1 MQKNLHEK
9 PFDEGTIKKL
19 DIFEAYTKLWL
30 PTFVM
35 NKFESEIYIFD
46 LFAGPGY
53 SITSQEGS
61 PIRIL
66 KQVNDQIGNIFSQ
79 NKKVFLLFNEYDKT
93 KVEKLKSACESF
105 CNSHKDLQR
114 AIAAKVVQYKIL
126 NTDVAQLFPKV
137 KNFLGKH
144 PLLLFLDQNGIK
156 FMADTYLQPLLVSKK
171 VDFLFY
177 LSSSYFNRFG
187 NTSEFRNIIDIDLQK
202 AKEAPYKYIHRSI
215 LEQLRKRI
223 PTNSNTRLY
232 PFTIKKGCNVYGI
245 NFGASHPRAVDKF
258 LQTAW
263 KENNINGEANFDIDD
278 DRNKGQKDLF
288 GNIELTKI
296 MKFQQNL
303 HDAILRGELKTN
315 KDAYDYALNHGH
327 LPSHAADEIKE
338 MKKAKLITYDNRS
351 PLMTYEKVYGSN
363 KIMLEY
369 KLCGRQK

>member
-1 MQKNLHEK
+1 MQKDLHDK

-19 DIFEAYTKLWL
+19 DIFEAYTKQWL

-35 NKFESEIYIFD
+35 NNYESDIYIFD

-66 KQVNDQIGNIFSQ
+66 KQVNSQIGNIFS
-79 NKKVFLLFNEYDKT
+79 KGKHIHLLFNEFDKV
-93 KVEKLKSACESF
+93 KIEKLRSACSSY

-114 AIAAKVVQYKIL
+114 AITEGLVQYKIL
-126 NTDVAQLFPKV
+126 NKDVALLFPIV
-137 KNFLGKH
+137 KDFLGKY

-156 FMADTYLQPLLVSKK
+156 FMADTYLQPLLMAQK

-187 NTSEFRNIIDIDLQK
+187 NTAEFKNIIDIDLVK

-223 PTNSNTRLY
+223 PTNSSTRLY
-232 PFTIKKGCNVYGI
+232 PFTIKKGSNVYGI
-245 NFGASHPRAVDKF
+245 IFGTSHPRGVDKF

-263 KENNINGEANFDIDD
+263 AENNLNGEANFDINDD
-278 DRNKGQKDLF
+278 GNKGHMDLF
-288 GNIELTKI
+288 GNMELTKI
-296 MKFQQNL
+296 MKFQQDL
-303 HDAILRGELKTN
+303 QSAILSGKIRTN
-315 KDAYDYALNHGH
+315 KDAYDYTLDQGH
-327 LPSHAADEIKE
+327 LPSHATDEIKR
-338 MKKAKLITYDNRS
+338 MKKEKKITYNNRS
-351 PLMTYEKVYGSN
+351 PLVTYEQVYKNKV
-363 KIMLEY
+363 ILEY
-369 KLCGRQK
+369 KLCGQQK

>member
-1 MQKNLHEK
+1 MQKNLHDK

-19 DIFEAYTKLWL
+19 DIFEAYTKQWL

-35 NKFESEIYIFD
+35 NDYESDIYIFD

-66 KQVNDQIGNIFSQ
+66 KQVNNQIGNIFS
-79 NKKVFLLFNEYDKT
+79 KGKHVHLLFNEFDKA
-93 KVEKLKSACESF
+93 KVEKLKEACNSY

-114 AIAAKVVQYKIL
+114 AITVGYVQYKIL
-126 NTDVAQLFPKV
+126 NTDVALLFPKV
-137 KNFLGKH
+137 KDFLGKH

-156 FMADTYLQPLLVSKK
+156 FMADTYLQPLLMAKK

-187 NTSEFRNIIDIDLQK
+187 NTAEFKNIINIDLTK
-202 AKEAPYKYIHRSI
+202 AKQAPYKYIHRSI

-223 PTNSNTRLY
+223 PSNSSTRLY

-245 NFGASHPRAVDKF
+245 IFGASHPRGVDKF

-263 KENNINGEANFDIDD
+263 SENNLNGEANFDINDD
-278 DRNKGQKDLF
+278 CNKGQVDLF

-296 MKFQQNL
+296 MKFQQDL
-303 HDAILRGELKTN
+303 RTAILSLTIRTN

-327 LPSHAADEIKE
+327 LPAQASEEIKR
-338 MKKAKLITYDNRS
+338 MKKENKITFDNRS
-351 PLMTYEKVYGSN
+351 PLVTYENVYKN
-363 KIMLEY
+363 KKILDY
-369 KLCGRQK
+369 KLCGPQK

>member
-1 MQKNLHEK
+1 MQKDLHEK
-9 PFDEGTIKKL
+9 PFDEGTLKKL

-61 PIRIL
+61 PVRIL
-66 KQVNDQIGNIFSQ
+66 KQVNNQIGNIFSQ

-137 KNFLGKH
+137 NKFLGKH
-144 PLLLFLDQNGIK
+144 PLLLFLDQNGVK

-187 NTSEFRNIIDIDLQK
+187 NTNEFKNIIDIDLKK

-215 LEQLRKRI
+215 LEQLREKI
-223 PTNSNTRLY
+223 PVNCPTRLY

-245 NFGASHPRAVDKF
+245 IFGASHPRGVEKF

-263 KENNINGEANFDIDD
+263 AENNINGEANFDIDD
-278 DRNKGQKDLF
+278 DRNKGQADLF
-288 GNIELTKI
+288 GYVELTKI
-296 MKFQQNL
+296 MKFRQEIRQ
-303 HDAILRGELKTN
+303 AILDGTLENNR
-315 KDAYDYALNHGH
+315 DAFDFALNQGH
-327 LPSHAADEIKE
+327 LPSHAADEIKL
-338 MKKAKLITYDNRS
+338 MKKEKLISYNGRS
-351 PLMTYEKVYGSN
+351 PLVTYEKVYKD
-363 KIMLEY
+363 KIILHY
-369 KLCGRQK
+369 TRCTQQK